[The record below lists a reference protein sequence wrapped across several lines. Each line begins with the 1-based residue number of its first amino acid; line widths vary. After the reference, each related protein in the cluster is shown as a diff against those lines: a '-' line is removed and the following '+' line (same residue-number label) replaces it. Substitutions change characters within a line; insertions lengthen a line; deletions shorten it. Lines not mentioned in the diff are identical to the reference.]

1 MKPVTVVS
9 FEEAHISDISKS
21 QHIKLLT
28 GATLMT
34 FRKAC
39 FFTFFGENAALN
51 LVMTVLGCGTIVEP
65 FDEDET
71 KLDNLK
77 RRNCTHRCEGIESFL
92 SANGSHYANREA
104 VGGRRR
110 GNTVTWLQDEDG
122 KVHFSEP
129 WIIPPQKTGSFE
141 DFMSLN

>member
-9 FEEAHISDISKS
+9 FEEAHISHISKS

-34 FRKAC
+34 FRKTC

-51 LVMTVLGCGTIVEP
+51 LVMTVLGCGTIVKP
-65 FDEDET
+65 FDERIPDKTRQLRGET
-71 KLDNLK
+71 AH
-77 RRNCTHRCEGIESFL
+77 TGGIDSFL
-92 SANGSHYANREA
+92 SANGSHYANGEA

-110 GNTVTWLQDEDG
+110 GNTVTWMQDEDG

-129 WIIPPQKTGSFE
+129 WIIPPRNTGSFE